1 MDFLL
6 NPLFIGSGV
15 IALIVIAGITVYFFR
30 KKKIA
35 QNFPA
40 SQPNQPTTPVQTEAN
55 TQQISTT
62 PIKPNNKRYI
72 AIIAIGASLAVLIPL
87 GVLVLNSKDK
97 QTVVESQQ
105 DTQTTTPVCQAITI
119 TDTLNKPL
127 SQEQLSLLQ
136 PFDEVKIAISASS
149 PQIDKARFRVNGS
162 TWQEVTIKNNSAFI
176 GNYIIPE
183 GTKKF
188 TIEAEV
194 HSPSEGWL

>member
-6 NPLFIGSGV
+6 NPLFIGSGI
-15 IALIVIAGITVYFFR
+15 IALIVIAGITIYFFR

-35 QNFPA
+35 QNFPV
-40 SQPNQPTTPVQTEAN
+40 SQTNQPTTPIQAETN
-55 TQQISTT
+55 TQQISTS
-62 PIKPNNKRYI
+62 PVKPNNKRYI

-87 GVLVLNSKDK
+87 GVLVLNSQEK

-105 DTQTTTPVCQAITI
+105 DTQTATPVCQAVTI
-119 TDTLNKPL
+119 TDTLNQPL
-127 SQEQLSLLQ
+127 SQEQLSLLR

-162 TWQEVTIKNNSAFI
+162 TWQEVTIKNNRTFI

-194 HSPSEGWL
+194 HNPSEGWL